1 MDSVVSFWFR
11 YPPQEHQAELP
22 YILHLLVSAHFP
34 FSLFYIKL
42 PFALLSVGIVILLW
56 AIASDLFGPLVGLT
70 TAGLAAINPWLV
82 VMGRTGY
89 EATPTMFFYLL
100 SFLVILK
107 TKRWNVLWTLV
118 PLVLAFYSYI
128 ATKVL
133 FVPFIEIICIVAY
146 IKNKKKYSNPYI
158 ILFIAALVITLG
170 FFIGTK
176 SNPSGSRLGEL
187 FLPNSVDVA
196 STVDKLRKSA
206 IVSPITHLVLN
217 KYVVYMQTTVDKIF
231 RIFSPSYLFVEGDE
245 IFLPIRQGFFYYLD
259 AIFLCIGAIYIGGK
273 HRAYAWA
280 LLALLFVGTLPH
292 IVSTTAGD
300 FSTHLVMLFPFLIII
315 IGTGIAWTIR
325 SMPHKYRGSRVD

>member
-1 MDSVVSFWFR
+1 MHRGSVAVRIIKHYPHSGWGDELHYVITAKSIALTGHDLSGTWTPWFLLWFR

-133 FVPFIEIICIVAY
+133 FVPFIGIICIVAY

-170 FFIGTK
+170 F
-176 SNPSGSRLGEL
+176 S
-187 FLPNSVDVA
+187 
-196 STVDKLRKSA
+196 
-206 IVSPITHLVLN
+206 
-217 KYVVYMQTTVDKIF
+217 
-231 RIFSPSYLFVEGDE
+231 
-245 IFLPIRQGFFYYLD
+245 
-259 AIFLCIGAIYIGGK
+259 
-273 HRAYAWA
+273 
-280 LLALLFVGTLPH
+280 
-292 IVSTTAGD
+292 
-300 FSTHLVMLFPFLIII
+300 
-315 IGTGIAWTIR
+315 
-325 SMPHKYRGSRVD
+325 